1 MHVHFVVHEA
11 FEAPGAFERWAQDRG
26 HSIGYS
32 RVYLG
37 DNLPDSVEKIDLL
50 VVMGGPQSPATSRED
65 CPHFDAA
72 AEKSLIAAC
81 VAGRKA
87 VVGVCL
93 GAQMIGDALGAG
105 FSHSPEKEIGK
116 FPIVLTDSGRR
127 NEKFSHFGPVLEVGH
142 WHNDMPGLTS
152 DATIIA
158 TSEGCPRQIVEYTN
172 LVYGF
177 QCHMEFTPE
186 VIEGLIEAEHDLPTW
201 AHHRFVQSPEVLR
214 RHDFSEMNEKLYGFL
229 DKLVL
234 AYQAQPHPT
243 AAKESRRAPR
253 RADRAMETDDA
264 ELLLTNGIYG
274 VLSTVGGDGKPYA
287 VPLSYVFRDGVI
299 YFHCADEGRKLEHI
313 EANPA
318 VSFCVVGHT
327 KTLPEQFAT
336 EYESAIAFGDATR
349 VGGEEKRQALVWI
362 LEKYSPD
369 HMASGLKYLAGKL
382 DQVTVVRIDV
392 DHLSGK
398 ARRT

>member
-1 MHVHFVVHEA
+1 MHVHFVVHESY
-11 FEAPGAFERWAQDRG
+11 EAPGAFECWAKDRG
-26 HSIGYS
+26 YSIAYS
-32 RVYLG
+32 RVYRG
-37 DNLPDSVEKIDLL
+37 EVLPGSAAGIDLL
-50 VVMGGPQSPATSRED
+50 VVMGGPQSPATPRD
-65 CPHFDAA
+65 VCPHFDAA

-81 VAGRKA
+81 VAAQKA

-105 FSHSPEKEIGK
+105 FGHSPEKEIGK
-116 FPIVLTDSGRR
+116 FPIVLTDSGLR
-127 NEKFSHFGPVLEVGH
+127 NEKFSHFGAVLEVGH
-142 WHNDMPGLTS
+142 WHSDMPGLTPE
-152 DATIIA
+152 AKVIA
-158 TSEGCPRQIVEYTN
+158 ASEGCPRQIVEYTN

-186 VIEGLIEAEHDLPTW
+186 VIEGLVAAEQDLPMW
-201 AHHRFVQSPEVLR
+201 RHHRFVQTPDVLR
-214 RHDFSEMNEKLYGFL
+214 CHDFSEMNEKLYGFL
-229 DKLVL
+229 DKLVH
-234 AYQAQPHPT
+234 AYQAQPHHS
-243 AAKESRRAPR
+243 ASKVNRRAPR

-264 ELLLTNGIYG
+264 ELLLTKGIYG

-318 VSFCVVGHT
+318 VSFCVVGYT
-327 KTLPEQFAT
+327 KTLPDQFAT

-349 VGGEEKRQALVWI
+349 VSGEEKRQALIWI

-369 HMASGLKYLAGKL
+369 YMASGLKYLAGKL

-398 ARRT
+398 ARRA